1 LARQIINFEY
11 IPISGSRALIESVNL
26 FNGDYTLT
34 PRAGLGVIS
43 FYAAETN
50 INLEVDLYARPGT
63 DRGGFR
69 GGDGG
74 YSRVRFAMPRGV
86 EFVIASFNE
95 DGFIVMY
102 RQSRVMLVVATGGN
116 AGTSGNGGFGG
127 GVNVVG
133 GNGFGRNAGTG
144 AQLVFP
150 GTLDQNASFGSIFA
164 VSKGVTRGRGPDSN
178 GVSFAAVPLGGKIL
192 NCPIGGPFYR
202 NRGISPCQ
210 NLGNIQFFLE
220 DGTRIT
226 NTATISR
233 GFKTGLGVRQVGG
246 YQGGGAG
253 VRGGN
258 GGDGGGGGGGS
269 GYHDGSIQV
278 LQTGLGGSRSPRI
291 VFRAIL

>member
-1 LARQIINFEY
+1 
-11 IPISGSRALIESVNL
+11 
-26 FNGDYTLT
+26 
-34 PRAGLGVIS
+34 
-43 FYAAETN
+43 
-50 INLEVDLYARPGT
+50 
-63 DRGGFR
+63 
-69 GGDGG
+69 
-74 YSRVRFAMPRGV
+74 M
-86 EFVIASFNE
+86 
-95 DGFIVMY
+95 
-102 RQSRVMLVVATGGN
+102 
-116 AGTSGNGGFGG
+116 
-127 GVNVVG
+127 
-133 GNGFGRNAGTG
+133 
-144 AQLVFP
+144 
-150 GTLDQNASFGSIFA
+150 DQNASFGSNFA
-164 VSKGVTRGRGPDSN
+164 VSKGVTRGSGPDSN

-226 NTATISR
+226 NSATISR
-233 GFKTGLGVRQVGG
+233 GFKTGFGVRQVGG

-258 GGDGGGGGGGS
+258 GGDGGGGGGGGS